1 MAFAVTGF
9 GSLNFLTTGLKG
21 PTSTTEGLFVP
32 FPTSFSVQ
40 KTTEKVDK
48 FAFVPAGGTG
58 VKQKVASF
66 QAQQD
71 WSGEMTFGVQS
82 WLDLQF
88 LYGQKAQRAS
98 TTTPRVETAIVPG
111 TPYAITDTSLSG
123 KTGTEVVVTWADYN
137 STAGSPLQ
145 LRVIT
150 TAIGVHAINASASS
164 SAASIV
170 VDNGAGANGVL
181 LAVGDQITIAG
192 STTVHTITSVTADTP
207 TANDDT
213 YGITP
218 VLDDA
223 KADGD
228 VITVR
233 NVVSLDNSGNTL
245 TFPAIYSGLQVF
257 YSIETTATKSVIGLT
272 NPTLYSGFEFFGVLN
287 THGSSTAAGIGLY
300 IPELILD
307 GNFSVGVTGGDEEIT
322 VPFTPILKSGY
333 SEPVVMIEL

>member
-1 MAFAVTGF
+1 MAFAITGF
-9 GSLNFLTTGLKG
+9 GSLNFITTGSKG

-32 FPTSFSVQ
+32 FPTSFSVE

-71 WSGEMTFGVQS
+71 WTGEMTFGVQS

-98 TTTPRVETAIVPG
+98 TTTPRVETSIVPLSN
-111 TPYAITDTSLSG
+111 PYTITDTSLSG
-123 KTGTEVVVTWADYN
+123 KTATQVVVTWADYD
-137 STAGSPLQ
+137 SVAGSPLQ

-150 TAIGVHAINASASS
+150 TAIGVHAINAVASLG
-164 SAASIV
+164 AASIV
-170 VDNGAGANGVL
+170 VDNGSGAAAVVL
-181 LAVGDQITIAG
+181 VVGDQITIAG
-192 STTVHTITSVTADTP
+192 GTSVYTITSVTAGT
-207 TANDDT
+207 NEHT

-223 KADGD
+223 KADAD
-228 VITVR
+228 VVTVR
-233 NVVSLDNSGNTL
+233 SVVSLDNSGNTL
-245 TFPAIYSGLQVF
+245 TLPAIYAGLQIF
-257 YSIETTATKSVIGLT
+257 YSIDTTEIKSVIGLT
-272 NPTLYSGFEFFGVLN
+272 NPTLFTGFEFFGVLN
-287 THGSSTAAGIGLY
+287 THGSSTRAGLGIY